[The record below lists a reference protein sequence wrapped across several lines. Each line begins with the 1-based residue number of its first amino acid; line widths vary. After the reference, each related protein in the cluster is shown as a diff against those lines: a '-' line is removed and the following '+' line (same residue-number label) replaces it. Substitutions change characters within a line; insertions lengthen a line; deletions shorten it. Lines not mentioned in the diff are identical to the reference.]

1 MAVALLAAAIIG
13 PIIGIRELDAASHT
27 ALLVSAARE
36 ELDGLVRTQ
45 LAEETGLRGFVGTR
59 DPYFL
64 EPDGPPNPS
73 FDERA
78 RRLTGMVSE
87 ARIARAAELVDDIR
101 RTHDRWEHEVAAP
114 LLAEP
119 RRDSLRLETTGK
131 LYTDELRASSQ
142 ALRDGLRIVSDRGQA
157 TLARRIDATVA
168 ISVGFAV
175 LFAVAAVWLG
185 LARSRV
191 IDRLE
196 HQESLVDVLQQALRV
211 RGARLP
217 RTKIGYAYASATG
230 EALVG
235 GDLLDAWRKGESGRL
250 LIADV
255 SGKGIEAAR
264 HAAFVQYA
272 VRALA
277 HEYDDP
283 GTVVAHFNALF
294 SATFDDPGAFVV
306 LFLAAFEPRACRL
319 RYSAAGHATAFVRRR
334 DGIEQLAPTG
344 PVIGLGRDERFE
356 TRETQ
361 LAPGQ
366 TLLLA
371 TDGLTESRD
380 GAGEFLGD
388 EGVMR
393 MLASAPDDPQGICD
407 MFVAEVDRRASGVI
421 HDDLAIVAITVAE
434 QEEGGDLA
442 FSSLQA
448 GTESEES

>member
-1 MAVALLAAAIIG
+1 MG
-13 PIIGIRELDAASHT
+13 PIIGIRELDAASRT
-27 ALLVSAARE
+27 ALLVSEARE

-45 LAEETGLRGFVGTR
+45 LAEETGLRGFVGAHDR
-59 DPYFL
+59 YFL

-78 RRLTGMVSE
+78 RRLTGMVNE
-87 ARIARAAELVDDIR
+87 AQIPRAPELVYDIQ
-101 RTHDRWEHEVAAP
+101 RTHDRWEREVAAP
-114 LLAEP
+114 LLVNP
-119 RRDSLRLETTGK
+119 QRDTLRLETSGK

-142 ALRDGLRIVSDRGQA
+142 ALRDVLRSVSDREQRD
-157 TLARRIDATVA
+157 LARRIDATVA
-168 ISVGFAV
+168 ISSAFAV
-175 LFAVAAVWLG
+175 LFAVAAVLLG
-185 LARSRV
+185 LARSRM

-196 HQESLVDVLQQALRV
+196 RQESLVDVLQQALRV

-217 RTKIGYAYASATG
+217 RTRIGYAYASATG

-235 GDLLDAWRKGESGRL
+235 GDLLDAWRNGEAGWL

-272 VRALA
+272 IRALA

-283 GTVVAHFNALF
+283 GHVVGRFNELF
-294 SATFDDPGAFVV
+294 TATFDDPGAFVV
-306 LFLAAFEPRACRL
+306 LFLASFEPRTCRL
-319 RYSAAGHATAFVRRR
+319 RYAAAGHATAFVRRP
-334 DGIEQLAPTG
+334 DGIEQLPPTG
-344 PVIGLGRDERFE
+344 PVVGLGRGERFE
-356 TRETQ
+356 TRETP
-361 LAPGQ
+361 LAPGE

-380 GAGEFLGD
+380 AAGEFLGD
-388 EGVMR
+388 DGVAR
-393 MLASAPDDPQGICD
+393 MLGGAPADPQGICD
-407 MFVAEVDRRASGVI
+407 MFVAEVQRRASGVV

-434 QEEGGDLA
+434 QEEAGDLA
-442 FSSLQA
+442 FSALQA